1 MLHPTT
7 RRRWVNAHAAL
18 VAGTLAPGVREELA
32 MSAQNK
38 TRLNVQE
45 SMACLSRRG
54 FLRTAGMLGLG
65 AGAMGLAGC
74 GGSFDTS
81 SASAGADGTTTG
93 GTLVISLPSSPK
105 YLDPILYTGTY
116 ESQIINCVCDTL
128 VDYNMDLSEIVPVL
142 ATDWTISDDGLT
154 YTFNLRS
161 DAKFQKGQYQDGRA
175 VTADDIKYSLE
186 RSAKESSMNRLS
198 MLDHVDV
205 VSDTTVNCVLNAP
218 AASFLTALTDAG
230 NVIVPKEEVEG
241 WGDSFGDHLVGSG
254 PFKLDQFLKDQES
267 DLSKNDTYWGPTPNL
282 DGVTIKVST
291 DDFNGRFP
299 MAPLDEITAG
309 YEAEWNGAVKT
320 LVSPE
325 WSVWIDGKD
334 DEYQFIQIGRKIDT
348 HMV

>member
-1 MLHPTT
+1 
-7 RRRWVNAHAAL
+7 
-18 VAGTLAPGVREELA
+18 

-38 TRLNVQE
+38 AKLNIQE

-65 AGAMGLAGC
+65 AVSMGLAGC
-74 GGSFDTS
+74 GGSSDTS
-81 SASAGADGTTTG
+81 ASMGAGGTAAG

-128 VDYNMDLSEIVPVL
+128 VDYNMDLSQIVPVL

-175 VTADDIKYSLE
+175 VTAEDIKYSLE
-186 RSAKESSMNRLS
+186 RSAKQSSMNRLA

-241 WGDSFGDHLVGSG
+241 WGVSFGDHLVGSG
-254 PFKLDQFLKDQES
+254 PFKLD
-267 DLSKNDTYWGPTPNL
+267 
-282 DGVTIKVST
+282 
-291 DDFNGRFP
+291 
-299 MAPLDEITAG
+299 
-309 YEAEWNGAVKT
+309 
-320 LVSPE
+320 
-325 WSVWIDGKD
+325 
-334 DEYQFIQIGRKIDT
+334 
-348 HMV
+348 